1 MTHADKHHIG
11 LILAVLV
18 LCTGISAGAW
28 ARDGHGSHGGG
39 PHGSHGGGHNN
50 WSRGGYGHG
59 GHVGSHTNFGFYIG
73 APLFWWPDAYY
84 YPSYYYPPYYY
95 YPRSRVYIEEE
106 SPVYIQ
112 RNDTA
117 AASTTPPASYWYY
130 CQNPQGYYPYVK
142 ECPGG
147 WMKVVPQTPPN
158 Q

>member
-1 MTHADKHHIG
+1 MAITNKTRIG
-11 LILAVLV
+11 LVLAVLA
-18 LCTGISAGAW
+18 LCIGNSAGAW
-28 ARDGHGSHGGG
+28 ARDGHGPRGGHGG
-39 PHGSHGGGHNN
+39 
-50 WSRGGYGHG
+50 WSRGDYGHR
-59 GHVGSHTNFGFYIG
+59 GHVRSHSSFGFYIG

-84 YPSYYYPPYYY
+84 YPRYYYPPYYY

-106 SPVYIQ
+106 PPVYIQ